1 MGYDGGATDT
11 ITSFTAFRRF
21 HNPAGG
27 EDISDMVRY
36 IYYDTC
42 GWRTVEKE
50 EEEGGGAWQWQ
61 FNECFLCDRR
71 RSYNSH

>member
-36 IYYDTC
+36 I
-42 GWRTVEKE
+42 
-50 EEEGGGAWQWQ
+50 
-61 FNECFLCDRR
+61 L
-71 RSYNSH
+71 